1 MHYPLAK
8 QKLISLAVAAA
19 CGAFLAPA
27 YAQEAGQ
34 ATATTASGNATGAN
48 TGANA
53 DQASGAGNGATTDQ
67 ASGASPNSGVV
78 ADATA
83 APQVVLVKGIRQSM
97 ASSMNMK
104 RNATGFVDGIVA
116 EDIGKFPDTNLAES
130 LQRISGVS
138 IDREIGEGSKVTVRG
153 VGPDLNLVLLNGR
166 QMPTSNLGD
175 RNGRAYDFA
184 NIASEAISQIQVY
197 KSARADSPTGG
208 IGATLNV
215 MTARPLERNG
225 QQASIGVK
233 GVYDTSADNLPDDVK
248 RGKKVT
254 PEISGIY
261 STASAD
267 GKFGIAISG
276 SYQERNLGYNRAAVP
291 GGWRGPIAAGDN
303 GAWGN
308 IPQPGTPGSENI
320 VNRPSGDTIYSVP
333 QNLNYSMSGVQ
344 RERTNGQLV
353 LQYAPSKAL
362 TTTLDYTY
370 SENKIHTRRQD
381 MSAWFNFGPSA
392 SSWGNPVGGVAPPLT
407 YIEII
412 NPATSD
418 IAMGGADFATRTQN
432 KSLGFNAVWKPTNA
446 LRLELDA
453 HKSTAES
460 MPDSP
465 WGSSNT
471 LGTASFSRG
480 TTTADFT
487 QDFPVLSIVGADFAN
502 AGQQVTG
509 STFQNAYM
517 KGEVEQLQLKGGLK
531 VMESSELN
539 FGLALTE
546 VNNRSAFSNQQRETW
561 GGATSAADYPSS
573 VWHQESLR
581 QYFDNIKG
589 SNNPNLFNTFYTF
602 DFGQVRQIASDV
614 SGNPALY
621 LPKTTYDTDQR
632 TRERSKSLYLQFNT
646 DWDFGLPVHTGIGVR
661 YENTDVL
668 SSALVPIATAY
679 SWESNNEFKV
689 RFGAPNFTSLTGK
702 YHYFLPTLD
711 ADVDLRPDMKLRFA
725 YGETIGRPRWDEI
738 AGGQVLV
745 ELGRVIGGDGSQ
757 GNPALKP
764 VHSKNTDLSY
774 EWYYGKQS
782 FFAIGHFRKNLK
794 NYSGQSRFTAQPFN
808 LHTPV
813 GGAFWN
819 EAIANGCISSDTT
832 CIRNYIFRNKA
843 GQPGVIQNGVD
854 GSGNPR
860 GEIIGQPGDPI
871 ANFQISTYAN
881 QKKAM
886 VYGTELNVQ
895 HMFGNTGF
903 GVQANYT
910 FVDSGLRFDNGS
922 LGDQFVMPGLSDSA
936 NLVGIYENNKWT
948 VRAALN
954 WRDEF
959 LSSRFDDAGP
969 NPIYQEAYKQLDLSI
984 GYAFNDRLTIQFEAI
999 NLTDETQRS
1008 HGRTKNQVLYATQS
1022 GPRYMLGA
1030 RYKF

>member
-1 MHYPLAK
+1 MHYPVAK
-8 QKLISLAVAAA
+8 QKIISLAVAAA
-19 CGAFLAPA
+19 CAAYLAPA
-27 YAQEAGQ
+27 GAQQAAAVPDSASTTSSATPAVAEDAAGQ
-34 ATATTASGNATGAN
+34 
-48 TGANA
+48 
-53 DQASGAGNGATTDQ
+53 
-67 ASGASPNSGVV
+67 
-78 ADATA
+78 
-83 APQVVLVKGIRQSM
+83 PQVVVVKGMRQSM
-97 ASSMNMK
+97 ASSLNMK
-104 RNATGFVDGIVA
+104 RNADGFVDGIVA

-153 VGPDLNLVLLNGR
+153 VGPDFNMVLLNGR

-175 RNGRAYDFA
+175 RNGRAFDFA
-184 NIASEAISQIQVY
+184 NVASEGISQIQVY
-197 KSARADSPTGG
+197 KSQRADTPTGG

-215 MTARPLERNG
+215 RTARPLERNG
-225 QQASIGVK
+225 QQASIGIK
-233 GVYDTSADNLPDDVK
+233 GVHDTSSDNLPDDVK
-248 RGKKVT
+248 SGNKKVT
-254 PEISGIY
+254 PEVSGIY

-267 GKFGIAISG
+267 GKFGVAISG
-276 SYQERNLGYNRAAVP
+276 SYQERHLGYNQAAVP
-291 GGWRGPIAAGDN
+291 GGWRGPIRAGDPN
-303 GAWGN
+303 AWGA
-308 IPQPGTPGSENI
+308 IPQANTPGGANI

-333 QNLNYSMSGVQ
+333 QNLNYSMNGVQ

-381 MSAWFNFGPSA
+381 MSAWFNFGPST
-392 SSWGNPVGGVAPPLT
+392 SSWGNPVGGVAPPLVYSET
-407 YIEII
+407 IEPYLDEETGRIVQ
-412 NPATSD
+412 PSSD
-418 IAMGGADFATRTQN
+418 VAMGSGDFATRTRN
-432 KSLGFNAVWKPTNA
+432 KSLGFNAVWKVNPD
-446 LRLELDA
+446 LRLEFDG

-460 MPDSP
+460 TPNSP

-487 QDFPVLSIVGADFAN
+487 KDFPVLGMQYVDFAR

-509 STFQNAYM
+509 STFQNGYM
-517 KGEVEQLQLKGGLK
+517 KGEVEQAQVKGSQKLF
-531 VMESSELN
+531 EASELN
-539 FGLALTE
+539 FGLGLTE

-573 VWHQESLR
+573 LWHQESLR
-581 QYFDNIKG
+581 QYFDKING
-589 SNNPNLFNTFYTF
+589 SNDPNLFNTFYTF
-602 DFGQVRQIASDV
+602 DFGQVRQIAANA
-614 SGNPALY
+614 SGQPELY

-661 YENTDVL
+661 YENTHVV
-668 SSALVPIATAY
+668 STALVPIPNGY
-679 SWESNNEFKV
+679 SWDSNNEFKV
-689 RFGAPNFTSLTGK
+689 QFGEKNFTTLTGK
-702 YHYFLPTLD
+702 YQYFLPTVD

-725 YGETIGRPRWDEI
+725 YGETIGRPRWDQI
-738 AGGQVLV
+738 AGGQVIL

-757 GNPALKP
+757 GNPSLKP

-782 FFAIGHFRKNLK
+782 FFSIGHFRKNLK
-794 NYSGQSRFTAQPFN
+794 NYAGTSQFVAQPFDV
-808 LHTPV
+808 HTPV

-819 EAIANGCISSDTT
+819 EAIASGCGNADTT

-843 GQPGVIQNGVD
+843 GQPGVTPQGVD
-854 GSGNPR
+854 ASGNST
-860 GEIIGQPGDPI
+860 GKIAGQPGDPV
-871 ANFQISTYAN
+871 ANFTITTFSN
-881 QKKAM
+881 EKRAM
-886 VYGTELNVQ
+886 LYGTELNVQ
-895 HMFGNTGF
+895 HMFGNSGF

-910 FVDSGLRFDNGS
+910 FVDSSLRFNNSS
-922 LGDQFVMPGLSDSA
+922 LGEQFALPGLSDSA
-936 NLVGIYENNKWT
+936 NLVGIYENDKWT

-959 LSSRFDDAGP
+959 LAATFDDAGP
-969 NPIYQEAYKQLDLSI
+969 NPQYQEAYRQFDLSL
-984 GYAFNDRLTIQFEAI
+984 GYAVNDRLSIQFEGI
-999 NLTDETQRS
+999 NLTNETQRS
-1008 HGRTKNQVLYATQS
+1008 HGRTKNQVLFATQS